1 MPTDNQQQQQQSQQ
15 QGQNQNGN
23 QGGNQVLPDPSA
35 QNPANQGQEQN
46 HGQNQSQ
53 GQGQQNNNQN
63 EKKEPPPD
71 PAKKR
76 RTMIIAGIVGLVVI
90 LVAVGFYLYSRTY
103 EDTDD
108 AQIDGH
114 LNPISARVNGTI
126 KAVYVEDNQTVT
138 AGQSLVDLDP
148 ADSETALAA
157 SQAQYDQ
164 SLAQLQAEQPN
175 LPITITANQTDTATA
190 NESLANAAAALA
202 GAEQDYQTALQKLAQ
217 AEADNGKAQS
227 DVKRY
232 KELLDKNEV
241 AQSEYDQYDAA
252 AKAQAAGVG
261 AQKAAVASAEKT
273 IDQKRALLAE
283 QEARQ
288 RQTLQNAPRNIAVH
302 NATIQQRKAAVESAA
317 AQLKQDKL
325 NLGYTHIVSPVN
337 GIVTERSAEL
347 GGRVSIGQQ
356 MMLVVQTDN
365 LWVTANFKETQLR
378 KVRQGQRVTIAVD
391 GLDRKFEGY
400 VQAMPAATG
409 DRTSALPPE
418 NATGNYVKVVQRMP
432 VRIYFNPNQEGLNM
446 LRPGMSVVP
455 TIHLN

>member
-15 QGQNQNGN
+15 QGQNQDGN
-23 QGGNQVLPDPSA
+23 QGGNQAPPDPSA
-35 QNPANQGQEQN
+35 PNSGGGQGQNQGQGQ
-46 HGQNQSQ
+46 GQN
-53 GQGQQNNNQN
+53 QGQQNNNQN

-76 RTMIIAGIVGLVVI
+76 RTLIIAGIVGVVVLI
-90 LVAVGFYLYSRTY
+90 IAISFYLYSRTY

-108 AQIDGH
+108 AQVDGH

-126 KAVYVEDNQTVT
+126 KGVYVEDNQTVA
-138 AGQSLVDLDP
+138 AGQTLVELDP

-157 SQAQYDQ
+157 AQAQYDQ

-175 LPITITANQTDTATA
+175 LPITVTANITDTATA
-190 NESLANAAAALA
+190 NQSLANAAAALA

-232 KELLDKNEV
+232 KELVDKNEV
-241 AQSEYDQYDAA
+241 AKSEYDQYDAA
-252 AKAQAAGVG
+252 AKAQAAAVG
-261 AQKAAVASAEKT
+261 AQKATVASAEKT
-273 IDQKRALLAE
+273 IDQKKALLAE

-325 NLGYTHIVSPVN
+325 NLGYTHIVAPVN
-337 GIVTERSAEL
+337 GIITERSAEL

-378 KVRQGQRVTIAVD
+378 KVRQGQHVTIAVD

-400 VQAMPAATG
+400 VQAMPASTG

-432 VRIYFNPNQEGLNM
+432 VRIYFNPNQDGLNM

-455 TIHLN
+455 KIHLN